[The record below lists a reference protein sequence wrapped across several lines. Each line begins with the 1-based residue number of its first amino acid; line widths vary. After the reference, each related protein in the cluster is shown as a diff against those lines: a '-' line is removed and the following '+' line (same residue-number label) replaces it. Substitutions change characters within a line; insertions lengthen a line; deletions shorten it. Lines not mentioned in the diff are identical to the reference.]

1 MDNIYIYMDTP
12 FQSQEEEDYPH
23 ISQTIIYCG
32 LSVICSIAFLTWI
45 FYSMNNL
52 YLSI

>member
-1 MDNIYIYMDTP
+1 MDTP
-12 FQSQEEEDYPH
+12 VQMEGEEEHPR

-32 LSVICSIAFLTWI
+32 LSVICSIAFLSWI